1 MSGHSV
7 VTNIALKINM
17 SIFRVGRVKEFAD
30 AKCDFLAKLFPAARN
45 NSKIGKKYVLIGS

>member
-17 SIFRVGRVKEFAD
+17 SIFRVDSVKEFAA
-30 AKCDFLAKLFPAARN
+30 AKCVSWPNCFLPPGITVKL
-45 NSKIGKKYVLIGS
+45 GKNMC